1 MALRVG
7 INGFGRIGRLVF
19 RVLAERPSDF
29 DVVAINDLSDPKHLA
44 LLLKYD
50 SVQGRFKGTVEA
62 REKSIVVNGKEI
74 PITTEKDPAALPW
87 KKLGCQ
93 IALESTGRFTD
104 RASLQKHIDAGA
116 ERVVLSAPAK
126 DDLDATIVLGVND
139 QILNKNHR
147 IISNA
152 SCTTNCL
159 APMAKVL
166 HAAFGIEK
174 GLMTTIHAYTND
186 QRVADQIHE
195 DPYRARAAAV
205 NIIPSKTGAAK
216 AVGEVIPEL
225 KGKLT
230 GFSLRVPVPVGSV
243 TDLTAVLKTQ
253 RDQGAGQRG
262 VQDRRRD
269 RAAQG
274 NPGVFHRSAGLQR
287 HRRQSAFL
295 HLRARPDPGHRGQP
309 GQGHRLVRQRVGIL
323 ESNGRADHASWA
335 SCNRRRLHT
344 AAASAGL
351 GRALRPDAGRPR
363 PIPGRPS
370 CRGEDSHAEANRWRH
385 RSSTAGKSWSASTS
399 TCRRPPTAASP
410 MTAGFEAHC
419 PP

>member
-1 MALRVG
+1 VALRVG

-62 REKSIVVNGKEI
+62 REQSIVVNGKEI
-74 PITTEKDPAALPW
+74 PITKEKDPGALPW
-87 KKLGCQ
+87 KRLNCQ

-139 QILNKNHR
+139 RILNKNHR

-166 HAAFGIEK
+166 HESFGIEK
-174 GLMTTIHAYTND
+174 GLMTTVHAYTND
-186 QRVADQIHE
+186 QRVADQIH
-195 DPYRARAAAV
+195 DDAYRARAAAV
-205 NIIPSKTGAAK
+205 NIIPTKTGAAK

-243 TDLTAVLKTQ
+243 TDLTAVLKSSPS
-253 RDQGAGQRG
+253 RDE
-262 VQDRRRD
+262 V
-269 RAAQG
+269 
-274 NPGVFHRSAGLQR
+274 N
-287 HRRQSAFL
+287 
-295 HLRARPDPGHRGQP
+295 
-309 GQGHRLVRQRVGIL
+309 
-323 ESNGRADHASWA
+323 ASMK
-335 SCNRRRLHT
+335 T
-344 AAASAGL
+344 AAAGPLKNIVEYCTDPIVSSDIIGNPHSCIFV
-351 GRALRPDAGRPR
+351 PDQTLVIEGNMVKVIGWYDNEWGYSNRT
-363 PIPGRPS
+363 
-370 CRGEDSHAEANRWRH
+370 AELM
-385 RSSTAGKSWSASTS
+385 TKLASV
-399 TCRRPPTAASP
+399 
-410 MTAGFEAHC
+410 
-419 PP
+419 